1 MVYRSI
7 KRFSYQNLYA
17 TIKRQ
22 AIKTDE
28 RALDKRARK
37 NNDAISTPVLLTS
50 ESSVRVARAISCY
63 AEKSDQLSLDAEDAL
78 LTEESTSGE
87 TTSQQ
92 VPSDPMFTLF
102 MNLNKSLGA
111 MADSMLSMNQS
122 LKLLRS
128 EPSDDDPD
136 SKTSKTCSTD
146 VMSASD
152 GGQGNRSLL

>member
-1 MVYRSI
+1 M
-7 KRFSYQNLYA
+7 
-17 TIKRQ
+17 
-22 AIKTDE
+22 
-28 RALDKRARK
+28 
-37 NNDAISTPVLLTS
+37 
-50 ESSVRVARAISCY
+50 